1 MVQRLENS
9 VALRIS
15 RGCMQEV
22 RTFPVAAWISVGPN
36 LCAAWGRTVLCTKGD
51 AMMPSVSSF
60 RRLFILV
67 RSL

>member
-22 RTFPVAAWISVGPN
+22 RTSPVASWISVDPKLCVLHGDGQC
-36 LCAAWGRTVLCTKGD
+36 CAAW
-51 AMMPSVSSF
+51 
-60 RRLFILV
+60 
-67 RSL
+67 